1 MAVSITEIL
10 GSDSISG
17 SRLTINS
24 NNLLLQN
31 WINGFES
38 AFGINTSTGVLNLTS
53 TSAGQV
59 IALSGSFNT
68 ISTPASGTA
77 LASISS
83 TGQANFVQVDA
94 TRLNVTST
102 TALSGAITISN
113 SLTQSTGV
121 TASFRGGVALGGNSG
136 SGSFV
141 HGTYSAE
148 VYANNWSRSG
158 NTLAAGAVGGT
169 SAFAVN
175 SSGVGGNGI
184 VTALNSPYVVTG
196 QENVIYAAIGTTGFF
211 MRVAEGN
218 GATASN
224 LPAGFRLTIVNT
236 ENVANGIIY
245 TGVTGTTSTYYTGF
259 NTDSTRG
266 GWPTPGITLG
276 SSAKPYRTSVVLQW
290 EPRIAGDQASQK
302 GSWVLI
308 SGTNLSSF

>member
-31 WINGFES
+31 WINSFES
-38 AFGINTSTGVLNLTS
+38 TFGINTSTGVLDLTQ

-59 IALSGSFNT
+59 LALSGSFNT
-68 ISTPASGTA
+68 VSTPASGTP
-77 LASISS
+77 LASINSS
-83 TGQANFVQVDA
+83 GNASFVQVNTA
-94 TRLNVTST
+94 RLIVTST
-102 TALSGAITISN
+102 TTLSGAITISN

-121 TASFRGGVALGGNSG
+121 TASFSGGVYLGGSTN

-141 HGTYSAE
+141 HGNYSAE
-148 VYANNWSRSG
+148 VYGNNWSRSG

-175 SSGVGGNGI
+175 STGVGGNGI

-196 QENVIYAAIGTTGFF
+196 KENLIYAAIGTTGFF
-211 MRVAEGN
+211 MRVSSGD
-218 GATASN
+218 GATAST
-224 LPAGFRLTIVNT
+224 LPAGFRLTIINT
-236 ENVANGIIY
+236 ENVANGLIY

-266 GWPTPGITLG
+266 GWPSTGITLG
-276 SSAKPYRTSVVLQW
+276 STARPYRTSLVLQW

-308 SGTNLSSF
+308 SGTNVASY